1 MAHNDIPT
9 LVSLALQYGT
19 INEEQYRHLMALHT
33 IKRKKAAPM
42 DFARLL
48 LSQKFATPYQI
59 GLLTLIQEYHIIK
72 KRGEE
77 FGKIAIEK
85 GFATELDVKKALYF
99 QKKEF
104 KRARLKKLIGDILVE
119 SRVITTK
126 QKNSILKEQLQLE
139 QEANTIISSEQKKEP
154 PPSASVQA
162 EPFPTSEEGSEL
174 TDYEKKFLQIKVL
187 DREFAARVTEKGLAS
202 EEQVIFAQTIQE
214 EEFEKKN
221 TLKILGDI
229 MVSLSFITEEQK
241 NIVLEAQNRL
251 SNTIGTGGKESA
263 IEVIL
268 SPDNKTAK
276 VKIDKKFLPETAVA
290 QLKTALTAF
299 GITNGIYP
307 DALLQCQLSQGN
319 IEFYAA
325 RSGAYPEQISPRNL
339 VFHLETN
346 LTKQGEKR
354 KGDLLAEYIPRQ
366 KALIRKDLLGNPVHQ
381 ETAKTLDPLCGSGTR
396 LSQDGAGILAA
407 KTGIP
412 SVSIDGKL
420 FIHPIIHVL
429 ENADL
434 RYGPLEAY
442 ANLSV
447 SGVLTGA
454 YPITA
459 GTIKA
464 REIRG
469 ARIDSIGT
477 IRTDVGI
484 TDTTIRSQ
492 GDIHARYLHNCRI
505 ETFGNIYIQNEIYD
519 STITTS
525 GKIDSPTCRII
536 SSSLSAKKGI
546 VLAGAGS
553 EKTRPCSISAG
564 NEHHILEIGKFIC
577 KDIAGIS
584 AKLDAL
590 IEKRDAQESLSRK
603 AFQKMVELK
612 IFHDRAKGKRQ
623 FLAKE
628 FNANKETLNKERLK
642 NIVKL
647 IANFETRIEKS
658 IASLK
663 ELSKIKQLH
672 DQKKIKLEN
681 KINFLAPKVNA
692 QIIALEETL
701 LIFFEWTRSQENI
714 SRIQIHG
721 KAFPGTIFSGIYSST
736 QIDSSLE
743 NFSIFEVADSEL
755 VHRMAVLKSEY

>member
-1 MAHNDIPT
+1 
-9 LVSLALQYGT
+9 
-19 INEEQYRHLMALHT
+19 
-33 IKRKKAAPM
+33 
-42 DFARLL
+42 
-48 LSQKFATPYQI
+48 SQKLATPYQI

-85 GFATELDVKKALYF
+85 GFATDLDVKKAIDF

-104 KRARLKKLIGDILVE
+104 KRARIKKLIGDILVE

-126 QKNSILKEQLQLE
+126 QKNNILKEQLQLE
-139 QEANTIISSEQKKEP
+139 QEANNIISSEQKKRP
-154 PPSASVQA
+154 ADSTRVQVGDILI
-162 EPFPTSEEGSEL
+162 SEDDSEL

-202 EEQVIFAQTIQE
+202 EQQVIFAQSVQE

-229 MVSLSFITEEQK
+229 MVTLSFITEEQK
-241 NIVLEAQNRL
+241 NIVLEEQNRFRD
-251 SNTIGTGGKESA
+251 NIGFGEKESA

-276 VKIDKKFLPETAVA
+276 VRIDKKFLPETAVD
-290 QLKTALTAF
+290 QLKTALKAL

-325 RSGAYPEQISPRNL
+325 KSDAFPEQIPPRNL
-339 VFHLETN
+339 DFHLGTN

-354 KGDLLAEYIPRQ
+354 KGDLLAEHNPSQ
-366 KALIRKDLLGNPVHQ
+366 EALIKKDLLGNQVRQ
-381 ETAKTLDPLCGSGTR
+381 EYAKKLDQLCGSGTR
-396 LSQDGAGILAA
+396 LSQDGTSILAS

-412 SVSIDGKL
+412 SMSIDGKL

-429 ENADL
+429 EDADL

-442 ANLSV
+442 ANLSI

-459 GTIKA
+459 GSIKA

-484 TDTTIRSQ
+484 TDTIIRSQ

-505 ETFGNIYIQNEIYD
+505 ETFGNIYIKNEIYD

-525 GKIDSPTCRII
+525 GKIDSPGCRII

-564 NEHHILEIGKFIC
+564 NENHILGIGKFIC
-577 KDIAGIS
+577 KEIALIS

-590 IEKRDAQESLSRK
+590 IEKKDEQECRSQK

-628 FNANKETLNKERLK
+628 FKTHKEMLNKEKLK

-663 ELSKIKQLH
+663 ELSKIKQLY

-681 KINFLAPKVNA
+681 KINSLTPKVNA
-692 QIIALEETL
+692 QIVALEETMFV
-701 LIFFEWTRSQENI
+701 FFEWTRYQENI
-714 SRIQIHG
+714 SRIEIHG

-736 QIDSSLE
+736 QIESSLE
-743 NFSIFEVADSEL
+743 NFSIFEITDSETN
-755 VHRMAVLKSEY
+755 HRMAVLKPE